1 MHQFVKGH
9 HKRNPHLADGKQIQ
23 VNEDVCVGCGICAHV
38 CPLGIFKIKDGLATR
53 SKDVCEFCLACAQNC
68 PQKAITMKYGEKNEK
83 ARYRHP
89 SITLQEIINS
99 NNQLQ

>member
-1 MHQFVKGH
+1 M
-9 HKRNPHLADGKQIQ
+9 ADGKQIQ